1 MTYLRA
7 PLRNSFCPRYQIFD
21 FQSVF
26 FQDFLGSPVVKTCT
40 STAEGGRV
48 RSLVGE
54 LRSYMPSGAAKK
66 REEKKKNN
74 NNNEKTKCI
83 LSTEK
88 AVISTDLLSEQK
100 SPIK

>member
-1 MTYLRA
+1 
-7 PLRNSFCPRYQIFD
+7 
-21 FQSVF
+21 
-26 FQDFLGSPVVKTCT
+26 
-40 STAEGGRV
+40 
-48 RSLVGE
+48 
-54 LRSYMPSGAAKK
+54 MPSGAAKK

-100 SPIK
+100 SPIKWAEARSKGNISKGSADEAVGTWVLPGKAKY